1 MTSQGEVRN
10 FLRTKPLA
18 MRRFQLMALEHI
30 EQRAARI
37 KARRDELHLTQ
48 EEVADRMQDIH
59 RERNPE
65 GPADKTRGQMVSDW
79 ERAANEPSS
88 RKLELLAA
96 ALETTVAELSV
107 NPPERSGPTPDPFA
121 ASQTGRP
128 EGTADLAAFE
138 QAAVARHSEVM
149 LELGKIRTLLE
160 AQGTTGQQAGP
171 KRASG

>member
-1 MTSQGEVRN
+1 MMTSQGEVRN

-88 RKLELLAA
+88 RNPETSPNDRSLSLLSIGATGPGISRSSHAA
-96 ALETTVAELSV
+96 APKS
-107 NPPERSGPTPDPFA
+107 R
-121 ASQTGRP
+121 
-128 EGTADLAAFE
+128 TA
-138 QAAVARHSEVM
+138 
-149 LELGKIRTLLE
+149 
-160 AQGTTGQQAGP
+160 
-171 KRASG
+171 